1 MNEVP
6 LLGVLVLSLQDWIT
20 LFLHYLSLSL
30 LSIGGAITTAPD
42 MHRFLVVQQHWLSDA
57 QFTTSLAIAQSA
69 PGPNVLFIALLGW
82 NVGVNAGGPLTGLLG
97 VFVTMLG
104 ILIPSTTLTYA
115 AAQWGQRN
123 RQLRA
128 GAGFQSRHG
137 TDGGGAAFGHQLDFG
152 DQHWH
157 CGKHPRQPLDGQR
170 AVVGTDRRGGRGGV
184 AQPLTFAV
192 AASAGGRAG
201 RVRADLTQYQA
212 VVVVCLN
219 AAGAAPRTGKRRWP
233 PTRSGFRPR
242 RASEC

>member
-1 MNEVP
+1 MHEVP
-6 LLGVLVLSLQDWIT
+6 PLGALVLSLQDWIT

-128 GAGFQSRHG
+128 VR
-137 TDGGGAAFGHQLDFG
+137 AFNQGMA
-152 DQHWH
+152 
-157 CGKHPRQPLDGQR
+157 P
-170 AVVGTDRRGGRGGV
+170 VVV
-184 AQPLTFAV
+184 ALLLATSWIL
-192 AASAGGRAG
+192 AASSGTAASTQGSRWTDNAPLWVLTAG
-201 RVRADLTQYQA
+201 VA
-212 VVVVCLN
+212 VVVWHTRLHLLWLL
-219 AAGAAPRTGKRRWP
+219 ALGALLG
-233 PTRSGFRPR
+233 GYGLI
-242 RASEC
+242 